1 MRDYLKFYIDGQWVD
16 PVELRTLDVD
26 NPTTEQV
33 GGKIALGSSAD
44 VDKAV
49 NAARKAF
56 AGWSVSTKEDR
67 LDVLQAILDQYQKRT
82 KDLADAVHEE
92 MGAPPSLAAGA
103 LVLMGL
109 GHLSTAFEVL

>member
-49 NAARKAF
+49 LHAHQGRGIFAAHRVRKWTNSPA
-56 AGWSVSTKEDR
+56 WTRPWPSTTR
-67 LDVLQAILDQYQKRT
+67 
-82 KDLADAVHEE
+82 
-92 MGAPPSLAAGA
+92 
-103 LVLMGL
+103 
-109 GHLSTAFEVL
+109 